1 MENEDFYK
9 EIIHLLIQAV
19 NNRTRERNYFRLYAE
34 TIDKNNCSFENLP
47 KEKQLDFVQA
57 ISGNENEYVIQQD
70 NNLIVSPEVMNYL
83 ATHYLLIKD
92 VDDFTDLCDLIGI
105 NDKHEMDFI
114 DVLKENQKNK
124 CYEYDFKD
132 KTSEKNYSDELK
144 NFSGFPKENYKTETH
159 SNVDNIDLKK

>member
-1 MENEDFYK
+1 MKKENFYE
-9 EIIHLLIQAV
+9 EIIGLLINGI
-19 NNRTRERNYFRLYAE
+19 NNRTRERNYFRQYAE
-34 TIDKNNCSFENLP
+34 TLDKNNCSFENLP
-47 KEKQLDFVQA
+47 KEKQLDFVQT
-57 ISGNENEYVIQQD
+57 ISGNKGEYVIQQD

-92 VDDFTDLCDLIGI
+92 IDDFTDLCDLIGI
-105 NDKHEMDFI
+105 NDKNEMDFI

-144 NFSGFPKENYKTETH
+144 KIFRFSQRKF
-159 SNVDNIDLKK
+159 